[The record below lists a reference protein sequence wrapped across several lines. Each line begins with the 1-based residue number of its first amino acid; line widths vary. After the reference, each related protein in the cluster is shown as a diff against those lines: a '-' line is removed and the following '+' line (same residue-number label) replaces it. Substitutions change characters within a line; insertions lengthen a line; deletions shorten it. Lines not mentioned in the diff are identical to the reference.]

1 MLFGFWVSNGLLLL
15 YTNNYAKCIQTYARL
30 SLLCTG
36 IKKPTK
42 CISEKAVNFG
52 PLMEM
57 IFLNRAQWQTHTHN
71 IHFRQKRK
79 RGRVSFCK
87 AIHNKTPTASRVNP
101 FGYLYLSSLFVLE
114 SESKLYLLWW
124 KSERNRER
132 ENTKSIYVQWTQ
144 WEAWNKTAY
153 VTGESEI
160 VGDRKCCLRLCNRC
174 WFFKYIVW
182 NNNYIDK

>member
-42 CISEKAVNFG
+42 CIAEKAVNFG

-71 IHFRQKRK
+71 IYMYYVLDILDKK
-79 RGRVSFCK
+79 ERG
-87 AIHNKTPTASRVNP
+87 
-101 FGYLYLSSLFVLE
+101 
-114 SESKLYLLWW
+114 
-124 KSERNRER
+124 
-132 ENTKSIYVQWTQ
+132 
-144 WEAWNKTAY
+144 
-153 VTGESEI
+153 GEW
-160 VGDRKCCLRLCNRC
+160 VFAKQ
-174 WFFKYIVW
+174 YI
-182 NNNYIDK
+182 IKHPLQAA